1 MDIDLNADL
10 GEGFGPWRMGDDEAL
25 LKLISS
31 ANIAC
36 GFHAGDPVI
45 MERTVRLAS
54 LRGTDVDIG
63 AHVGFPDLL
72 GFGRRVMQVEPKELA
87 SYVTY
92 QLGALSGMAQACGR
106 RMTHM
111 SFHGALGNLVAADAE
126 LAMGLV
132 AAVARFDPT
141 LIISSSASQAIER
154 AGQHHGLR
162 VAISFLADRAC
173 DDEGLLIP
181 RKMPESVIH
190 DSNAVL
196 ARVTQLLEDGTVTA
210 YSGRKI
216 PMRVSSILLHGDTPG
231 AVALAA
237 RVRTQI
243 EALGARILPISQQ
256 TARAQTKAT
265 TPST

>member
-25 LKLISS
+25 LRLISS

-45 MERTVRLAS
+45 MDRTVRLAAT
-54 LRGTDVDIG
+54 RGIDIDIG

-72 GFGRRVMQVEPKELA
+72 GFGRRPMQVDPKELA
-87 SYVTY
+87 TYVVY
-92 QLGALSGMAQACGR
+92 QLGALSGIAQANGR

-111 SFHGALGNLVAADAE
+111 SFHGALGNMAAADAE

-132 AAVARFDPT
+132 GAVARFDPG
-141 LIISSSASQAIER
+141 LIISSSASVAIER
-154 AGQHHGLR
+154 AGDHHGLR
-162 VAISFLADRAC
+162 VASSFLADRAC

-181 RKMPESVIH
+181 RALPDAVIH
-190 DSNAVL
+190 DSAAVL
-196 ARVTQLLEDGTVTA
+196 ARVTQLLQEGTVTA

-216 PMRVSSILLHGDTPG
+216 AMRASSILLHGDTPG
-231 AVALAA
+231 AVALATA
-237 RVRTQI
+237 VRAKI
-243 EALGARILPISQQ
+243 EALGGRIVPISRQL
-256 TARAQTKAT
+256 R
-265 TPST
+265 